1 VSIAAIHNLPS
12 QTTPFVGRTQELTEI
27 LDLLNNTAC
36 RLLTLV
42 GPGGIGKTRLALEA
56 GGRLLDA
63 YADGVYF
70 VPLQVLDSPDLIIQ
84 AITETLSLPLDQ
96 CCDPREQLLCQLQPR
111 SLLLILDNFEHLLEG
126 ADLVSDILT
135 EAPDVKI
142 IVTSREALN
151 LQEEWL
157 WPVRAMHYPDLAT
170 AQQEGD
176 LRLEDYSAVQLFVQS
191 AQRIRPDFSP
201 DHEALGV
208 ARICAL
214 VEGMPLGLELAA
226 AWVRVL
232 SCDEIAR
239 EIQRSLDFLE
249 TRARNVPPRHRSM
262 RVVLDH
268 SWNLLTSDEQDIF
281 KRLSVFRGSFTRDA
295 AAAVAGATLTTL
307 SALVDK
313 SLVRRDTSELYDL
326 HELVRQYA
334 ERELNASLDESLQAH
349 HDHARYYMSFLGQQ
363 WGDLLGSRPKEALQA
378 IEQEM
383 KNVRAAWG
391 WASVHLL
398 EADLLRGLDSLGFFY
413 DTRGWYRDGE
423 KMLALAAESV
433 RGGSQDPQRSLLLG
447 KILAWQG
454 MLCNS
459 LTRFDDARALLQEGL
474 AIFHRLESGP
484 DIAFGL
490 GRLGEVADFEG
501 RTPDARRYFEE
512 SLQVYRAVG
521 DRWGEAWVLNW
532 LGILADESD
541 TRHALVKQSAAIF
554 RELGSLWGTAVL
566 IPIQGFMAIPEG
578 DYAEVRRIAQEGLV
592 LCREIGIQWGVALS
606 YWLLGYSDQAMG
618 NYRDAVQAF
627 TQALRISMDI
637 HLPRYV
643 AYTAYGMG
651 QILGTLGLDEQ
662 ALEAFAIA
670 YHYFSG
676 HQEKPDFIDF
686 QSVASP
692 EMLAAIQARART
704 IDPDAA
710 LKALLAELPG
720 SAGPVAA
727 ASPETVLAPG
737 GEALTGR
744 ELEILTLAAA
754 GMSNRDIAERLFLST
769 GTVKWYLSQV
779 YGKLGVSSRTQA
791 VAYAR
796 ERGLIS
802 G

>member
-1 VSIAAIHNLPS
+1 V
-12 QTTPFVGRTQELTEI
+12 QQ
-27 LDLLNNTAC
+27 
-36 RLLTLV
+36 
-42 GPGGIGKTRLALEA
+42 GGAL
-56 GGRLLDA
+56 
-63 YADGVYF
+63 
-70 VPLQVLDSPDLIIQ
+70 S
-84 AITETLSLPLDQ
+84 
-96 CCDPREQLLCQLQPR
+96 
-111 SLLLILDNFEHLLEG
+111 
-126 ADLVSDILT
+126 
-135 EAPDVKI
+135 
-142 IVTSREALN
+142 
-151 LQEEWL
+151 
-157 WPVRAMHYPDLAT
+157 
-170 AQQEGD
+170 
-176 LRLEDYSAVQLFVQS
+176 LEDYSAVQLFVQS
-191 AQRIRPDFSP
+191 AQRIRPDFSL
-201 DHEALGV
+201 DHETLGV

-214 VEGMPLGLELAA
+214 VEGMPLGIELAA

-239 EIQRSLDFLE
+239 EIERSLDFLE

-262 RVVLDH
+262 RVMLDH
-268 SWNLLTSDEQDIF
+268 SWNLLTGSEQDVF

-295 AAAVAGATLTTL
+295 AAAVAGATLATL

-313 SLVRRDTSELYDL
+313 SLLRRDTSERYDL

-349 HDHARYYMSFLGQQ
+349 HDHARYYMSFLAQQ

-391 WASVHLL
+391 WASVQLL

-433 RGGSQDPQRSLLLG
+433 RGGSPDSQRSLLLG
-447 KILAWQG
+447 KVLAWQG

-459 LTRFDDARALLQEGL
+459 LTRYDDARALLQEGL
-474 AIFHRLESGP
+474 AIFQRLESGP
-484 DIAFGL
+484 DIAFAL
-490 GRLGEVADFEG
+490 ARLGEVADFEG

-532 LGILADESD
+532 LGILADEVSVRRAF
-541 TRHALVKQSAAIF
+541 TEQSAALF
-554 RELGSLWGTAVL
+554 RELGSLWGTAIL
-566 IPIQGFMAIPEG
+566 TTSRGFLALDGG
-578 DYAEVRRIAQEGLV
+578 DLAEVQRIAQEGLA
-592 LCREIGIQWGVALS
+592 LCREIGIQWGVAMS
-606 YWLLGYSDQAMG
+606 YWLIGHTDQAMG
-618 NYRDAVQAF
+618 HYRDAVQALV
-627 TQALRISMDI
+627 QALHISIDI

-643 AYTAYGMG
+643 AYSSYGMG
-651 QILGTLGLDEQ
+651 QILMVLGQEQ
-662 ALEAFAIA
+662 RAVEFFAIA
-670 YHYFSG
+670 YRYFSG
-676 HQEKPDFIDF
+676 HPEKPDFINF
-686 QSVASP
+686 ENVTSL

-704 IDPDAA
+704 IDPEAA
-710 LKALLAELPG
+710 LKPLLAELPDL
-720 SAGPVAA
+720 A
-727 ASPETVLAPG
+727 ELAP
-737 GEALTGR
+737 EAAPGSVPALVGSETLTGR
-744 ELEILTLAAA
+744 ELEILTLTAS

-779 YGKLGVSSRTQA
+779 YSKFGVSSRTQA